1 MVDSF
6 SERQNEPQKL
16 NYLAAQRT
24 LYKKAKSITA
34 IQIFLS
40 VPLIIFVSIAALIL
54 NDKDISQL
62 VGLQQVDIS
71 WVSAFT
77 GVVVA
82 LLDVLILTSLVD
94 NLKEKAAKIQE
105 LFDTTVLGLPWNN
118 VAIGSMPDHE
128 DVNKYSRPIR
138 ERPDELS
145 KLKDWYSS
153 KLDNLPIETSLIIC
167 QRSNLCWDS
176 ELRDYFSK
184 LMGAIALFVIL
195 FLVAIGL
202 YEGMTLKNLFLIVL
216 APALPIVIFST
227 RQWIDNKK
235 AISQL
240 TSLKN
245 FVNDSWDNLL
255 AMQESESRLMERA
268 RAVQDQIFINR
279 KTNPLIFDWIYE
291 KQKSRQH
298 ESMYYSIDQMID
310 QYRSS
315 IGT

>member
-1 MVDSF
+1 MTDSF

-24 LYKKAKSITA
+24 LYKKAKSITI
-34 IQIFLS
+34 IQIMLS

-62 VGLQQVDIS
+62 IGFQQVDIS

-82 LLDVLILTSLVD
+82 LLDVLILTALVN

-105 LFDTTVLGLPWNN
+105 LFDTSVLGLPWNN
-118 VAIGSMPDHE
+118 VATGGIPDHE

-138 ERPDELS
+138 DMPEELS
-145 KLKDWYSS
+145 KLKNWYSV
-153 KLDNLPIETSLIIC
+153 KLDNLPIEASLIIC

-184 LMGAIALFVIL
+184 LMGVIALFMIL

-202 YEGMTLKNLFLIVL
+202 L
-216 APALPIVIFST
+216 
-227 RQWIDNKK
+227 
-235 AISQL
+235 
-240 TSLKN
+240 
-245 FVNDSWDNLL
+245 
-255 AMQESESRLMERA
+255 
-268 RAVQDQIFINR
+268 
-279 KTNPLIFDWIYE
+279 
-291 KQKSRQH
+291 
-298 ESMYYSIDQMID
+298 
-310 QYRSS
+310 
-315 IGT
+315 